1 MKRVT
6 VELEVHGRE
15 LRRPGDSEVIG
26 VYRVSPNRRGSEP
39 EWLLPQDASPLK
51 AISALFVAMDEQG
64 VEPEL
69 TTPETLTTP
78 EAALERLGELVSD
91 CADQTTGF
99 QAEVHALLGAV
110 REGLT

>member
-15 LRRPGDSEVIG
+15 LRRPGGSEVIG
-26 VYRVSPNRRGSEP
+26 VYRVSPNRRDSEP

-69 TTPETLTTP
+69 TTPE
-78 EAALERLGELVSD
+78 AALKRLGELVSD